1 MPIKDVLV
9 HLGDDAHFDDR
20 LDTAVAVAEDFDAH
34 LIGLYAPAP
43 PNLPG
48 YITPYFTSEMLR
60 ENRDRKA
67 QAERDANSR
76 FDQRIQQAGIRAEWR
91 HATNG
96 GGGGGAGSVVSQG
109 RYADIVIVGQHDPDS
124 PRYQHEDDLA
134 EEVTM
139 NSCRPVIAVPFA
151 GEFKTLGRRVLVA
164 WKGTRE
170 AVRAVR
176 DALPFLK
183 AAEAV
188 AVLSVGPAVQDALS
202 EREVV
207 AYLKRHDVAAE
218 PHKVMDDND
227 VGQTILDNAAFHRCD
242 LIVMGAYGH
251 SRLREIVMGGVTRYI
266 LYNTA
271 IPVLMSH

>member
-1 MPIKDVLV
+1 MSLKTILV
-9 HLGDDAHFDDR
+9 HLADDEHHHERLEAAGRLARQHGAHIVALYVPTPIGMPAEITGRGASAAFLSEATAAARDKSEALSKVYAQFCRSHGITLDWIVQEGDHLDLLAQHAHAAD
-20 LDTAVAVAEDFDAH
+20 LV
-34 LIGLYAPAP
+34 
-43 PNLPG
+43 
-48 YITPYFTSEMLR
+48 
-60 ENRDRKA
+60 
-67 QAERDANSR
+67 
-76 FDQRIQQAGIRAEWR
+76 
-91 HATNG
+91 
-96 GGGGGAGSVVSQG
+96 VVSQP
-109 RYADIVIVGQHDPDS
+109 IVKTL
-124 PRYQHEDDLA
+124 EDRFRLRLA
-134 EEVTM
+134 EEITM
-139 NSCRPVIAVPFA
+139 VAGLPVLLLPEGEVPQ
-151 GEFKTLGRRVLVA
+151 TVGRRVLIA

-227 VGQTILDNAAFHRCD
+227 VGQAILNNAAFHRCD

-251 SRLREIVMGGVTRYI
+251 SRLREIVMGGVTRHI